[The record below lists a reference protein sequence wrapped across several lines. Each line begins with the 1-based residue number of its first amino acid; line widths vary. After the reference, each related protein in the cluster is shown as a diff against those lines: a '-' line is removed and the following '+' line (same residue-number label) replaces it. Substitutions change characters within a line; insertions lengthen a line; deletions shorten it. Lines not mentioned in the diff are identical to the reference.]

1 MEVKRAVLVII
12 SKTSV
17 VGSEMILEELKVR
30 LNGGKDPI
38 SAEILGR
45 LIREDCVKSHSKFVD
60 LAVKTL
66 STGR

>member
-1 MEVKRAVLVII
+1 VEVKRAVLVII

-45 LIREDCVKSHSKFVD
+45 LIREDCARFLD
-60 LAVKTL
+60 LAVNTL
-66 STGR
+66 GTGR